1 MSSRKRYPVAPAPER
16 FDEALEAGAAEDR
29 EDFGVR
35 YRRLRDDFHGL
46 PRGALR
52 VEGRVIPDYP
62 HIARIFALESG
73 VAANFDDAFHVEEK
87 IDGYNVRVFAA
98 GGRPVAVTRS
108 GRLCPFTCDRLPDL
122 APPGALEAL
131 FADHP
136 ELVLCAEVA
145 GPGNPYMDVGSAR
158 VSEDVALFCFDLMR
172 CGEQR
177 FLPLADRDRLLA
189 PYDIPQAPAL
199 GWFRPAQVEELR
211 ELVRRLDADG
221 AEGIVLKAP
230 GDGLRVKYVA
240 PSINVEDVATEA
252 ALELELPGEFYSH
265 RVVRMVMALRELGQR
280 ERVAE
285 LGAAF
290 GRAMAEGFDRALDEV
305 ESSREIAK
313 DYRVRLRE
321 ETSID
326 ALLSHLDRGS
336 RTIKVRELERRRVGG
351 HWELRLRK
359 VFRRSSSKL
368 SALIGGECV
377 FD

>member
-1 MSSRKRYPVAPAPER
+1 MSSRKRYPVAPAPKR

-52 VEGRVIPDYP
+52 LEGRVIPDYP

-122 APPGALEAL
+122 APAGALEAL
-131 FADHP
+131 LADHP

-145 GPGNPYMDVGSAR
+145 GPGNPYMEVASAR
-158 VSEDVALFCFDLMR
+158 VADDVGLFVFDLMR

-177 FLPLADRDRLLA
+177 FLPLAERDALLA
-189 PYDIPQAPAL
+189 PYGIPQAPRL
-199 GWFRPAQVEELR
+199 GWYQPGQIEELR
-211 ELVRRLDADG
+211 ALLRRLDADG
-221 AEGIVLKAP
+221 AEGIVLKPP

-290 GRAMAEGFDRALDEV
+290 GRAMAEGFDQALDEV
-305 ESSREIAK
+305 EASGEIAK

-321 ETSID
+321 EASID
-326 ALLSHLDRGS
+326 ALLAHLDQGS
-336 RTIKVRELERRRVGG
+336 RTIKVRELGRRRVDGR
-351 HWELRLRK
+351 WELRFRK

-368 SALIGGECV
+368 SALIGGEFV